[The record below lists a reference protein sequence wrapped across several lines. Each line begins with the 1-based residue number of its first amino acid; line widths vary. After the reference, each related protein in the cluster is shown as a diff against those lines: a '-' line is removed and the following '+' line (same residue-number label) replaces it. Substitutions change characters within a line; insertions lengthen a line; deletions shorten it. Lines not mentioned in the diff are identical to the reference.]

1 MKSRLQ
7 AKQWTMAAASRWL
20 IVTPLLLSVMACSSA
35 PAPVA
40 ELQAAE
46 QAILTAEQARVTT
59 YAATELAEARQKL
72 QDARAAVVQKDM
84 LQASRLA
91 QQSKLDA
98 ELAIARAGAAEA
110 LAVNDEMKKSTEI
123 LQQEMLR
130 NQSGVKV
137 ESNHE

>member
-1 MKSRLQ
+1 MKSRLPTG
-7 AKQWTMAAASRWL
+7 QWTVAATSRWL
-20 IVTPLLLSVMACSSA
+20 IISTVLFSVMACSSV

-40 ELQAAE
+40 ELAAAE
-46 QAILTAEQARVTT
+46 QAILTAEQARVNT
-59 YAATELAEARQKL
+59 YAASELAEARKKL

-98 ELAIARAGAAEA
+98 ELALARAGAAEA
-110 LAVNDEMKKSTEI
+110 MAVNDEMKKSTEI

-130 NQSGVKV
+130 NQSGVKP
-137 ESNHE
+137 

>member
-7 AKQWTMAAASRWL
+7 TERWTMAFASRWL
-20 IVTPLLLSVMACSSA
+20 IVTTVLLSVMACSSV
-35 PAPVA
+35 PAPVL

-46 QAILTAEQARVTT
+46 QAILTAEQARVNT
-59 YAATELAEARQKL
+59 YAATELANARKKL
-72 QDARAAVVQKDM
+72 QDARAAVLQKDM
-84 LQASRLA
+84 LLASRLA

-110 LAVNDEMKKSTEI
+110 LSVNDEMKKSTEI

-130 NQSGVKV
+130 NQSGVKP
-137 ESNHE
+137 

>member
-1 MKSRLQ
+1 MKSRLTTE
-7 AKQWTMAAASRWL
+7 QWTMASASRWL
-20 IVTPLLLSVMACSSA
+20 IVTTVLLSVMACSSV

-40 ELQAAE
+40 ELAAAE
-46 QAILTAEQARVTT
+46 QAILTAEQARVNT
-59 YAATELAEARQKL
+59 YAASELAEARKKL

-98 ELAIARAGAAEA
+98 ELALARAGAAEA
-110 LAVNDEMKKSTEI
+110 MAVNDEMKKSTEI

-130 NQSGVKV
+130 NQSGV
-137 ESNHE
+137 NP

>member
-1 MKSRLQ
+1 MKSRLLTE
-7 AKQWTMAAASRWL
+7 QWSVAAASRWL
-20 IVTPLLLSVMACSSA
+20 IMSTVLFSVMACSSV

-40 ELQAAE
+40 ELAAAE
-46 QAILTAEQARVTT
+46 QAILTAEQARVNT
-59 YAATELAEARQKL
+59 YAASELTQARQKL

-98 ELAIARAGAAEA
+98 ELALARAGAAEA
-110 LAVNDEMKKSTEI
+110 MAVNDEMKKSTEI

-130 NQSGVKV
+130 NQSGVKP
-137 ESNHE
+137 

>member
-1 MKSRLQ
+1 MKSFLQ
-7 AKQWTMAAASRWL
+7 PEQWTMAAASHWL
-20 IVTPLLLSVMACSSA
+20 LVTTVLLSVMACSSV

-40 ELQAAE
+40 ELAAAE
-46 QAILTAEQARVTT
+46 QAILTAEQARVNT
-59 YAATELAEARQKL
+59 YAASELAQARQKL

-98 ELAIARAGAAEA
+98 ELALARAGAAEA

-130 NQSGVKV
+130 NQTGVKP
-137 ESNHE
+137 

>member
-1 MKSRLQ
+1 MKSRIQ
-7 AKQWTMAAASRWL
+7 TGQWTVGSTSRWL
-20 IVTPLLLSVMACSSA
+20 IMSTVLFSIMACSSV

-40 ELQAAE
+40 ELAAAE
-46 QAILTAEQARVTT
+46 QAILTAEQARVNT
-59 YAATELAEARQKL
+59 YAASELTQARQKL

-98 ELAIARAGAAEA
+98 ELALARAGAAEA
-110 LAVNDEMKKSTEI
+110 IAVNNEMKKSTEI

-130 NQSGVKV
+130 NQSGVKP
-137 ESNHE
+137 

>member
-1 MKSRLQ
+1 MKSRLTTE
-7 AKQWTMAAASRWL
+7 QWTMASASRWL
-20 IVTPLLLSVMACSSA
+20 IMTTVLLSVMACSSV

-40 ELQAAE
+40 ALAAAE
-46 QAILTAEQARVTT
+46 QAILTAEQARVNT
-59 YAATELAEARQKL
+59 YAASELAEARKKL

-98 ELAIARAGAAEA
+98 ELALARAGAAESM
-110 LAVNDEMKKSTEI
+110 AVNDEMKKSTEI

-130 NQSGVKV
+130 NQSGVKP
-137 ESNHE
+137 

>member
-1 MKSRLQ
+1 MKSGLQ
-7 AKQWTMAAASRWL
+7 TGQWTLSRTARWL
-20 IVTPLLLSVMACSSA
+20 ILPTILLSVTACSSV

-46 QAILTAEQARVTT
+46 QAILTAEQARVNT
-59 YAATELAEARQKL
+59 YAATELSEARKKL

-84 LQASRLA
+84 LLASRLA

-110 LAVNDEMKKSTEI
+110 LSVNDEMKKSTEI

-130 NQSGVKV
+130 NQNGVKP
-137 ESNHE
+137 

>member
-7 AKQWTMAAASRWL
+7 TGQWTVGSTSRWL
-20 IVTPLLLSVMACSSA
+20 IMSTVLFSVMACSSV

-46 QAILTAEQARVTT
+46 QAILTAEQARVNT
-59 YAATELAEARQKL
+59 YAASELTQARQKL

-84 LQASRLA
+84 LLASRLA

-110 LAVNDEMKKSTEI
+110 MSVNDEMKKSTEI

-130 NQSGVKV
+130 NQSGVKP
-137 ESNHE
+137 

>member
-1 MKSRLQ
+1 MKSRLTTE
-7 AKQWTMAAASRWL
+7 QWTMASASRWL
-20 IVTPLLLSVMACSSA
+20 IVTTVLLSVMACSSV

-40 ELQAAE
+40 ELAAAE
-46 QAILTAEQARVTT
+46 QAILTAEQARVNT
-59 YAATELAEARQKL
+59 YAASELAEARKKL

-98 ELAIARAGAAEA
+98 ELALARAGAAEA
-110 LAVNDEMKKSTEI
+110 MAVNDEMKKSTEI

-130 NQSGVKV
+130 NQSGVKP
-137 ESNHE
+137 

>member
-1 MKSRLQ
+1 MKSRLLTE
-7 AKQWTMAAASRWL
+7 QWSVAATSRWL
-20 IVTPLLLSVMACSSA
+20 IMSTVLFSVMACSSV

-40 ELQAAE
+40 ELAAAE
-46 QAILTAEQARVTT
+46 QAILTAEQARVNT
-59 YAATELAEARQKL
+59 YAATELSEARKKL

-98 ELAIARAGAAEA
+98 ELALARAGAAEA
-110 LAVNDEMKKSTEI
+110 MAVNDEMKKSTEI

-130 NQSGVKV
+130 NQSGVKP
-137 ESNHE
+137 